1 MTTVLAFFAASLIFG
16 EPPDK
21 AFCNKLLG
29 TMEAVRV
36 DKDLPEP
43 MKIDIILELRKYYV
57 SQSCAKPIF

>member
-1 MTTVLAFFAASLIFG
+1 MTTILAFFAAPLIFG
-16 EPPDK
+16 ELSDK

-57 SQSCAKPIF
+57 SQSCVKPIF

>member
-1 MTTVLAFFAASLIFG
+1 MTTILAFFTAPLIFG

-36 DKDLPEP
+36 DKDLPEL

-57 SQSCAKPIF
+57 SQSCVKPIF